1 MSQKKLE
8 SAKNVLFIALGID
21 MVVTALVII
30 ADVWAIGVLNDIRSG
45 ASTLDQ
51 STLGTIEFWDSFAKI
66 MILTVI
72 GVGIA
77 LVRWLGACYEYAKET
92 LKVTG
97 FSQETWKALGWIIP
111 IMNIFKPYQV
121 LSEIYKVGAPDYV
134 GGDAWKRASGS
145 GLLIIWWIFW
155 IITHMILWGIAKQN
169 LRSSFR
175 DDLTLNQIISMSYG
189 GIAICVI
196 SLIVAGLWF
205 VVAGSL
211 TRRLL
216 GRSAPVVTMA
226 APSNTELS
234 ADIED
239 QIYAQI
245 ADELDSRNLDKATW
259 TKVYAASDGEDKK
272 ARSAYIKLRFEKL
285 MSGWEEAQPKVEA
298 ELPRQEPLSTQILVD
313 DQPMEGVAKA
323 VIGIGILVVVLII
336 FIAASQPSKNQATG
350 SASGS
355 KKASAANQ
363 PIAAMQEPIAPALP
377 MQATPP
383 PNPMTQGRAKPLDLN
398 KIAAGDFSEIH
409 ANNRTRK
416 SDDKS
421 SSWSNSVKDGQY
433 VGSVG
438 PSTINAD
445 VMTNAGKREIK
456 ITAQGEFCSGYVKVA
471 LTQSGNTLSGSP
483 GERCTISVEPV
494 GQKLKITENQCEY
507 FHGAECDFNGTLRKI
522 SDSPMPM

>member
-1 MSQKKLE
+1 MSQNKLE
-8 SAKNVLFIALGID
+8 SAKNVLFIALIID
-21 MVVTALVII
+21 MAVTALVMM
-30 ADVWAIGVLNDIRSG
+30 ADVWVVGVLNDIRSG

-111 IMNIFKPYQV
+111 IMHIFKPYQV
-121 LSEIYKVGAPDYV
+121 LSEIYKAGAPDYV

-216 GRSAPVVTMA
+216 GRSASVVTMA

-234 ADIED
+234 ANIED

-245 ADELDSRNLDKATW
+245 ADELDGGNLDKATW

-272 ARSAYIKLRFEKL
+272 ARSAYIKLRFERL
-285 MSGWEEAQPKVEA
+285 MSGWAETQSKVEA
-298 ELPRQEPLSTQILVD
+298 ELPRQELPSPKILVD
-313 DQPMEGVAKA
+313 DQPMEMTAKA
-323 VIGIGILVVVLII
+323 VIGIGILVVVLIV
-336 FIAASQPSKNQATG
+336 FIAASQPSTNQATG

-355 KKASAANQ
+355 EKANEANQ
-363 PIAAMQEPIAPALP
+363 SIAVMPEPIAPVLP
-377 MQATPP
+377 ILATPSP
-383 PNPMTQGRAKPLDLN
+383 QPVTQGRSKPLDLK
-398 KIAAGDFSEIH
+398 KIAAGDFSEIE
-409 ANNRTRK
+409 AGGRAETGIGK
-416 SDDKS
+416 
-421 SSWSNSVKDGQY
+421 
-433 VGSVG
+433 
-438 PSTINAD
+438 INAEPEERPAPYYD
-445 VMTNAGKREIK
+445 PTFGDAVRRQEKEKAENENGLAKLLKTFGFGK
-456 ITAQGEFCSGYVKVA
+456 
-471 LTQSGNTLSGSP
+471 
-483 GERCTISVEPV
+483 
-494 GQKLKITENQCEY
+494 
-507 FHGAECDFNGTLRKI
+507 
-522 SDSPMPM
+522 